1 MNFAKYFLKKSNP
14 FYKPNLLK
22 FMFAGALLGLQL
34 NSFAAPKT
42 LLIIGDSLS
51 AEYGIPRGTGWV
63 NLLKA
68 KLSSEAATT
77 PAFKTIV
84 VQNASISGET
94 TAGGAARIQSL
105 LAQYKPKY
113 VLIELGGND
122 ALRGLAVAQ
131 TQKNLSQMIQATN
144 TAKAQV
150 MVVRM
155 TIPPNYGEAYAT
167 DFSKMY
173 QALSK
178 PPLNA
183 QLAPFILQDF
193 ADKPEFFQADK
204 IHPTAAAQSMMLQT
218 ILPSVKNLIRN
229 K

>member
-1 MNFAKYFLKKSNP
+1 MKYCGMIKVLVTFFLISCQSHAESAT
-14 FYKPNLLK
+14 NLT
-22 FMFAGALLGLQL
+22 
-34 NSFAAPKT
+34 PTKT

-68 KLSSEAATT
+68 KLSSEATTT

-155 TIPPNYGEAYAT
+155 TIPPNYGAAYAA

-173 QALSK
+173 QTLSK